1 MGLADKLF
9 GGKKSVSQSKGVKA
23 DPEPDPQLIQM
34 YDEYGREVSITKK
47 DWREKVLPN
56 NLKKVRNDPERL
68 YSMLV
73 SAIGDGLASE
83 IVPYAEHL
91 QRTDPIPSRGTTI
104 LGIVYM
110 EAGRL
115 DDAQRLYDD
124 FLAGHGED
132 GVVLTNL
139 AKVYSLR
146 GDNQRAETILWHA
159 LEVDPNQ
166 EKGLGWYL
174 AIKRE
179 RNGESAVLDALR
191 SIAGLPGSWRAQ
203 LWLAK
208 DALQRRDLT
217 AAQVLYGEA
226 LAAAGRPVP
235 ADLLMQMSGDLGQ
248 GGYLAEAL
256 GLTEPF
262 FDPAFHGLTVGNNL
276 IKANID
282 LGRLEKAALIIDQ
295 LYAQKRPDWREV
307 LRVWE
312 TEMAKTRAEA
322 EAVGPSGKTPVS
334 LMAIEGPLWM
344 RDGSPFAELSPEKER
359 KAPRI
364 AMFGGTA
371 LLPQAHGHTG
381 VQLTDS
387 PGRLSRSAPMVL
399 AEHIHL
405 ATDAVGVALI
415 PWVQGLGFAVL
426 GAAYGDRE
434 LCGLVEKGAD
444 PPGIV
449 VRCIVNTT
457 QATWRIHL
465 HIVRIED
472 RSRLEEISVETSPDN
487 AGTAVDQL
495 AEKLVRSLAA
505 RAGLNPI
512 PPPAWYQRPAGPD
525 ATDYLLRVEQQ
536 LAVVCTGLD
545 SLHGG
550 GLTGEREILDGA
562 LQLCLR
568 QPANPTV
575 RMVFANTLR
584 QTKKV
589 RPAIV
594 VEYREKADLLQRQYP
609 LPGAPGGLV
618 AKVISEV
625 FPD

>member
-235 ADLLMQMSGDLGQ
+235 ADLLMQMSGYRAVLRPRIPRPDGRQQPHQGQ
-248 GGYLAEAL
+248 YRSGASGEGCPDHRPTICAEASRLARSPSRL
-256 GLTEPF
+256 GDGDGQ
-262 FDPAFHGLTVGNNL
+262 DPRRGRSGRPVG
-276 IKANID
+276 KDA
-282 LGRLEKAALIIDQ
+282 
-295 LYAQKRPDWREV
+295 
-307 LRVWE
+307 
-312 TEMAKTRAEA
+312 
-322 EAVGPSGKTPVS
+322 
-334 LMAIEGPLWM
+334 
-344 RDGSPFAELSPEKER
+344 
-359 KAPRI
+359 RI
-364 AMFGGTA
+364 TYGHRRTA
-371 LLPQAHGHTG
+371 L
-381 VQLTDS
+381 
-387 PGRLSRSAPMVL
+387 
-399 AEHIHL
+399 
-405 ATDAVGVALI
+405 DA
-415 PWVQGLGFAVL
+415 
-426 GAAYGDRE
+426 
-434 LCGLVEKGAD
+434 
-444 PPGIV
+444 
-449 VRCIVNTT
+449 
-457 QATWRIHL
+457 
-465 HIVRIED
+465 
-472 RSRLEEISVETSPDN
+472 
-487 AGTAVDQL
+487 
-495 AEKLVRSLAA
+495 
-505 RAGLNPI
+505 
-512 PPPAWYQRPAGPD
+512 
-525 ATDYLLRVEQQ
+525 
-536 LAVVCTGLD
+536 
-545 SLHGG
+545 
-550 GLTGEREILDGA
+550 
-562 LQLCLR
+562 
-568 QPANPTV
+568 
-575 RMVFANTLR
+575 
-584 QTKKV
+584 
-589 RPAIV
+589 
-594 VEYREKADLLQRQYP
+594 
-609 LPGAPGGLV
+609 
-618 AKVISEV
+618 
-625 FPD
+625 